1 MTQNEVFKEI
11 ISSRRTKQTKG
22 ILLNDDNGKRVSNDR
37 QKIDKQ
43 VQKREES
50 SIKKR
55 KKNNICREKHWA

>member
-37 QKIDKQ
+37 QKSQ
-43 VQKREES
+43 TGTMS
-50 SIKKR
+50 H
-55 KKNNICREKHWA
+55 KNVDTLL